1 MVKAR
6 ALRGLRDGADVV
18 FDYWRWEISTKTIPY
33 TPSTA
38 GDPPHRKSDEYYES
52 IFVDVD
58 APTLTAVIG
67 STSMHAYYTEFGVS
81 YDPRPAARPAFID
94 TMTTVAWAIARA
106 F

>member
-1 MVKAR
+1 
-6 ALRGLRDGADVV
+6 
-18 FDYWRWEISTKTIPY
+18 
-33 TPSTA
+33 
-38 GDPPHRKSDEYYES
+38 
-52 IFVDVD
+52 VD